1 MPSTPQRTR
10 AATSAPARGARRRA
24 ETRTKLVQA
33 ARAVMARK
41 GTDGTAIQE
50 ITDAA
55 DVGFGSFYNHFPS
68 KEAIVDAVIEDALE
82 TFGDA
87 LDHIADSVNDPA
99 EVIAAS
105 TRHLLRRIVEDETW
119 GWFLLRTG
127 LTRTDVIRR
136 GLGRRMARDVAK
148 GIAAG
153 RFKVDDERAVVLA
166 VGGVVLAMIAGRLH
180 GALGDDAPERGA
192 HMILQLLG
200 LTAKDAARVA
210 TRPLPVVR
218 IPS

>member
-1 MPSTPQRTR
+1 MSATTKTR
-10 AATSAPARGARRRA
+10 SAKPAPALARGARRRA
-24 ETRTKLVQA
+24 ETRSKLVQA

-192 HMILQLLG
+192 H
-200 LTAKDAARVA
+200 
-210 TRPLPVVR
+210 
-218 IPS
+218 